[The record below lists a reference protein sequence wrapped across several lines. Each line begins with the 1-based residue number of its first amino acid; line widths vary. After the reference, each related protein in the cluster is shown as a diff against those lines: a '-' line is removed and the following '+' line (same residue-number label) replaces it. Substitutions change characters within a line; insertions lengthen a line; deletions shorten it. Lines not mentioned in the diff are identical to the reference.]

1 MAGSMLH
8 NRGMGALAVGK
19 ISMEEYFKID
29 DASDQRFEFHDGEL
43 FPVTTM
49 ASFEHSVIAINLG
62 RRMAERLDG
71 GPCFAAAVPRVRATA
86 KSVLCPDIA
95 VICGRFILASGT
107 PSAIINPKVIVE
119 ILSSSTS
126 GYDYGEKFSLYR
138 ELPTFEE
145 YLLVAQDKPRI
156 EVFRK
161 TSDVSWVLTRYDGLQ
176 AVIQIGSLGIEIPAI
191 EVYAGVEF
199 PAAD

>member
-1 MAGSMLH
+1 
-8 NRGMGALAVGK
+8 MGALAVGK
-19 ISMEEYFKID
+19 MTLEEYFKFED
-29 DASDQRFEFHDGEL
+29 PSGERFEFHDGQL
-43 FPVTTM
+43 IPILAGTN
-49 ASFEHSVIAINLG
+49 FEHSVIVANAARCL
-62 RRMAERLDG
+62 AKRLDG
-71 GPCFAAAVPRVRATA
+71 SLCFAGIAPGVQATA
-86 KSVLCPDIA
+86 KNVLCPDIA
-95 VICGRFILASGT
+95 IICGRFILAPGS
-107 PSAIINPKVIVE
+107 PNAIINPKVIVE
-119 ILSSSTS
+119 ILSPSTS

-176 AVIQIGSLGIEIPAI
+176 AVIQIGSLEIEIPAI

-199 PAAD
+199 PVAD

>member
-1 MAGSMLH
+1 
-8 NRGMGALAVGK
+8 
-19 ISMEEYFKID
+19 
-29 DASDQRFEFHDGEL
+29 
-43 FPVTTM
+43 M
-49 ASFEHSVIAINLG
+49 ASESMVVQTIDVPSGSVIVANVI
-62 RRMAERLDG
+62 RRAGQRLDG
-71 GPCFAAAVPRVRATA
+71 SPCFVAAGLRVRATA
-86 KSVLCPDIA
+86 KNVLCPDIA
-95 VICGRFILASGT
+95 IICGRFILSPGS

-119 ILSSSTS
+119 ILSPSTS
-126 GYDYGEKFSLYR
+126 GYDYSQKFSLYR

-191 EVYAGVEF
+191 EIYAGVEF

>member
-1 MAGSMLH
+1 MD
-8 NRGMGALAVGK
+8 ALAVGK
-19 ISMEEYFKID
+19 ISLEEYFKFED
-29 DASDQRFEFHDGEL
+29 PSGERFEFHDGQL
-43 FPVTTM
+43 IPLLAAT
-49 ASFEHSVIAINLG
+49 SIEHSVIVVNAARCL
-62 RRMAERLDG
+62 AKRLDG
-71 GPCFAAAVPRVRATA
+71 SPCFAAIAPGVQATT
-86 KSVLCPDIA
+86 KNVLCPDVA
-95 VICGRFILASGT
+95 VICGQFMLAPGT
-107 PSAIINPKVIVE
+107 PNAIINPKVIVE

-145 YLLVAQDKPRI
+145 YLLVTHDKPRI

-191 EVYAGVEF
+191 EIYAGVEF
-199 PAAD
+199 PVAD